1 MIVPPLP
8 ASERADH
15 RRSIP
20 RLEST
25 AVGRLGAKA
34 TKATQHKKRDELMGD
49 DAAAA
54 DVDRQKEGRGGMVG
68 GAENAWAAMMGIIWG
83 LFSQQKG
90 ICFGRHVLARCR
102 R

>member
-34 TKATQHKKRDELMGD
+34 TQHKKRDELMGD
-49 DAAAA
+49 DADA
-54 DVDRQKEGRGGMVG
+54 DRQKEEEWSAERKMRGRASGDEGGNMGSVFT
-68 GAENAWAAMMGIIWG
+68 AKRDLFWATPPR
-83 LFSQQKG
+83 L
-90 ICFGRHVLARCR
+90 V
-102 R
+102 

>member
-1 MIVPPLP
+1 MIVPPI
-8 ASERADH
+8 AGERRADH

-49 DAAAA
+49 DA
-54 DVDRQKEGRGGMVG
+54 DVDRQKEGRGGGMVG
-68 GAENAWAAMMGIIWG
+68 GAENAWAG
-83 LFSQQKG
+83 
-90 ICFGRHVLARCR
+90 VR

>member
-8 ASERADH
+8 ASDRADH

-34 TKATQHKKRDELMGD
+34 TQHKKRDELMGD
-49 DAAAA
+49 AAA
-54 DVDRQKEGRGGMVG
+54 DVDRQKRGEEEEWSAERKMRGRASGDDGDNLGTVFT
-68 GAENAWAAMMGIIWG
+68 AKRDLFWATPP
-83 LFSQQKG
+83 
-90 ICFGRHVLARCR
+90 RPV
-102 R
+102 

>member
-34 TKATQHKKRDELMGD
+34 TATQHKKRDELMGD
-49 DAAAA
+49 AA
-54 DVDRQKEGRGGMVG
+54 DDRQKEEEWSAERKMRGRASGDDGDNLGTVFT
-68 GAENAWAAMMGIIWG
+68 AERDLFWATPP
-83 LFSQQKG
+83 
-90 ICFGRHVLARCR
+90 RPV
-102 R
+102 